1 MSARTVITH
10 ALNQGTHALPV
21 GMRARYTGSQS
32 WGPATVTVVKPWG
45 GRIDPLYVV
54 VPDGMDARFTYVVA
68 ESELSPVGGVSLG
81 KATDGVPVARAER
94 LCADVLRG
102 CAHSAVMDDNGHQVA
117 CGEPWV
123 RSAWTLRSNDLAGL
137 ADWFAASPGA

>member
-68 ESELSPVGGVSLG
+68 ESELSPVGGVSLAKEG
-81 KATDGVPVARAER
+81 DPVRPVPAAPTGPIRTTGDGWVSYVPRGEWSGLIRA
-94 LCADVLRG
+94 ALR
-102 CAHSAVMDDNGHQVA
+102 HSQYAYASGL
-117 CGEPWV
+117 
-123 RSAWTLRSNDLAGL
+123 SAAFHAEESA
-137 ADWFAASPGA
+137 